1 MCGSRWALIILGVFL
16 VSTLGC
22 LPTPSVREE
31 IPSLTE
37 WYGQARMVYIPFS
50 GLLRDPVSAGFSSQN
65 GFRFDPLTVH
75 IIVLRFRNFS
85 RLY

>member
-65 GFRFDPLTVH
+65 GFRFDLSPST
-75 IIVLRFRNFS
+75 
-85 RLY
+85 